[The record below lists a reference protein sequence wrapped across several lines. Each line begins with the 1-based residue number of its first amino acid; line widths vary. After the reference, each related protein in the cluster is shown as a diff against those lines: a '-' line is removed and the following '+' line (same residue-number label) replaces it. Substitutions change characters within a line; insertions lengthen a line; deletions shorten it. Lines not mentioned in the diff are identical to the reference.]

1 MTKWF
6 SSGNLTLGQGVV
18 LPQLHLPP
26 GEEVDLLWWWE
37 LGGGLQHRQQTIAT
51 SGILTSQF
59 LPWQSIAAL
68 CCVLLSVQP
77 NPATRPDATTE
88 GRQMW
93 RMNQT
98 NFFTSEHCYLKCSP
112 ALWCILIN
120 PWEWGRVWLDKTLNL
135 PHGQV
140 PESSRVFYDP
150 RKSSRVFY
158 DLRKSSRVFYSSK
171 MCCQVIQAMFQLNQ
185 CSKGGPCST
194 NNVVN
199 PWGPGGRRKS
209 GDTLVILFQPFT
221 AGQNIYHC
229 AVHLYT
235 HLFVYVTID
244 LTD

>member
-1 MTKWF
+1 MKDESNKF
-6 SSGNLTLGQGVV
+6 LYFRTL
-18 LPQLHLPP
+18 L
-26 GEEVDLLWWWE
+26 
-37 LGGGLQHRQQTIAT
+37 
-51 SGILTSQF
+51 F
-59 LPWQSIAAL
+59 K
-68 CCVLLSVQP
+68 
-77 NPATRPDATTE
+77 
-88 GRQMW
+88 M
-93 RMNQT
+93 
-98 NFFTSEHCYLKCSP
+98 FTSIVMHSHQSLRMRTSLTRQDTQL
-112 ALWCILIN
+112 AA
-120 PWEWGRVWLDKTLNL
+120 R
-135 PHGQV
+135 HGQV